1 MMNELIKVNYDTE
14 RHTVLG
20 RDLHKVLGVR
30 SKYADWFKNI
40 SVYGFVENTDFM
52 TLSKNLENGGR
63 TLDHQL
69 TVDMAKEVAMLQRN
83 DRGKQVR
90 QYFLQLEKQWNSPE
104 YLMARALKMADER
117 VKGLE
122 IENKAQR
129 QIIGELKPKADYV
142 DWILKNPGLVTITQI
157 AKDYGMSGTRMN
169 GVLHNLG
176 IQYRQGR
183 QWLLYRKYHSMGYT
197 HSETV
202 EIVRSDGRPDIEMYT
217 KWTQKGRLFIYEL
230 LKDEGILPVIE
241 AV

>member
-1 MMNELIKVNYDTE
+1 MNELIKVNYDTE